1 MQSIPTQDD
10 KGLIQAISNFYKE
23 HLLTVNCSYDENI
36 EMSPGMGHFYG
47 PTPTS
52 FWFIFGLFNEIIQLY
67 KQQDSN

>member
-23 HLLTVNCSYDENI
+23 HLLTVNCSYNENI

-47 PTPTS
+47 PTPAS
-52 FWFIFGLFNEIIQLY
+52 F
-67 KQQDSN
+67 